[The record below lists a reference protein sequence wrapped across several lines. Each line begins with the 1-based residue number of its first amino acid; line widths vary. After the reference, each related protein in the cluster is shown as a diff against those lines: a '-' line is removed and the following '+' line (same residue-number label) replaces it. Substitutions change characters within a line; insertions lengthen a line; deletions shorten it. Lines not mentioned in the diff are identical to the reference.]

1 LKLYDVEVSAYRVLM
16 EGLKATGP
24 DIPWEKML
32 KNIRNRK
39 RFRQHFKKKYD
50 VTLETF
56 LQQIDAEVSG
66 QEARLFLRE
75 WKPKGPSN

>member
-1 LKLYDVEVSAYRVLM
+1 LGEDVKEYPKQEAIL
-16 EGLKATGP
+16 
-24 DIPWEKML
+24 
-32 KNIRNRK
+32 
-39 RFRQHFKKKYD
+39 QHFKKKYD

-66 QEARLFLRE
+66 QEARLSLRE